1 MMFGLTTRVTQKL
14 SMLDLELQEI
24 TEISMLN
31 LNKNIRRV
39 FFSLFNF
46 SLSIAVW
53 NFKDKAF
60 FFEDSA

>member
-60 FFEDSA
+60 FF

>member
-1 MMFGLTTRVTQKL
+1 MMFELTTRVTQKL

-24 TEISMLN
+24 TEINMLN

-53 NFKDKAF
+53 NFEDKAF
-60 FFEDSA
+60 FF